1 MPSGMTIRQLT
12 TSALFLALATI
23 LPLAFHQFGIAGRIF
38 LPMHWPVVAAGFL
51 VGPFWGG
58 LVGALSPA
66 MSFLVSGFPRPPSLL
81 LMSPEMFA
89 YGLVTGLLSPRSGL
103 KSWRQGVLILI
114 PALIGGRLVYG
125 IAATILGPLLLG
137 IKEPWAYIG
146 GALLSGVPGI
156 IIMLVLLPPL
166 IIRIQRAMPTI
177 ISNERRLTHQSDKRE
192 TKKIP

>member
-1 MPSGMTIRQLT
+1 MPIRTLRRLT

-66 MSFLVSGFPRPPSLL
+66 MGFLVSGFPRPPSLL
-81 LMSPEMFA
+81 LMTPEMFT
-89 YGLVTGLLSPRSGL
+89 YGFITGLLSPRNGL
-103 KSWRQGVLILI
+103 KSWRQGVLVLI
-114 PALIGGRLVYG
+114 PALVGGRLVYG
-125 IAATILGPLLLG
+125 IAATIFGPLLLG
-137 IKEPWAYIG
+137 IDKPWAYIG
-146 GALLSGVPGI
+146 GAMLSGIPGI

-166 IIRIQRAMPTI
+166 IIRIQRAMPGVFTR
-177 ISNERRLTHQSDKRE
+177 SGQPEHQGNKRE